1 MENLEHANFTSVEDY
16 DHDDDMVEQAD
27 AYRAHNDPADPGT
40 DVGEEALDCAND
52 EENDTFSS
60 YVALDDVSVF
70 GAAELDAIAL
80 LADAWDNDLDP
91 KVSAQLVQAKVQ
103 AYLSFRKEKGIKTRA
118 RTNFLFAHHVYQQMT
133 VDNNREN

>member
-1 MENLEHANFTSVEDY
+1 MLIEHITTRLTLELTSEKKLWT
-16 DHDDDMVEQAD
+16 APTT
-27 AYRAHNDPADPGT
+27 RK
-40 DVGEEALDCAND
+40 
-52 EENDTFSS
+52 NDTFSS
-60 YVALDDVSVF
+60 YVALDDVSVS
-70 GAAELDAIAL
+70 GAAELDAIAAL

-118 RTNFLFAHHVYQQMT
+118 RVNFLFANHVYQQMT